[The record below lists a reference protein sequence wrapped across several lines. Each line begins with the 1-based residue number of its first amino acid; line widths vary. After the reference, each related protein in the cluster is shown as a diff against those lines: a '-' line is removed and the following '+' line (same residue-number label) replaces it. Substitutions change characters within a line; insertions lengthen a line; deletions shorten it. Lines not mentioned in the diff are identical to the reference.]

1 MIDELALTTQW
12 CSGHRTTVY
21 LADLIQPTEEVTGR
35 PTSHKRA
42 GHNYRVLPTHGPTV
56 FTFFFFFNF
65 GRQWYFF
72 SLLCASATQFQLF
85 DQLAKRTSHKNSF
98 DIDLKLDLLLK
109 SETKKP
115 KRQTC
120 LGSASNPQLIRNA
133 FFLNIPESNWPF
145 TVHISTIS

>member
-1 MIDELALTTQW
+1 MRGELALTTQW
-12 CSGHRTTVY
+12 CIGHRMTVR

-35 PTSHKRA
+35 PTSRRRA
-42 GHNYRVLPTHGPTV
+42 GHNYRVFSTHGPTV
-56 FTFFFFFNF
+56 YTFFFKL
-65 GRQWYFF
+65 WETMIFF

-120 LGSASNPQLIRNA
+120 LGSASNPQLIRSA
-133 FFLNIPESNWPF
+133 FF
-145 TVHISTIS
+145 

>member
-1 MIDELALTTQW
+1 MIGELALTTQW
-12 CSGHRTTVY
+12 CSGHRMTVR

-35 PTSHKRA
+35 PTSRRRA
-42 GHNYRVLPTHGPTV
+42 GHNYRVFSTHGPTV
-56 FTFFFFFNF
+56 FTFFFLNY

-72 SLLCASATQFQLF
+72 SLLCASAMQFQLS

-120 LGSASNPQLIRNA
+120 LGSASNPQLIRSA
-133 FFLNIPESNWPF
+133 FFKHSTVKLTLNCPHF
-145 TVHISTIS
+145 YY